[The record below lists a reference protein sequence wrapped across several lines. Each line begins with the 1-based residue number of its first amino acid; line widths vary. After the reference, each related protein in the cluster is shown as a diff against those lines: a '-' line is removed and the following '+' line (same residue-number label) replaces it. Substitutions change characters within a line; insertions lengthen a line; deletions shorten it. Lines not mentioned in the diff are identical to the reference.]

1 MIADTRWRQRTH
13 WDKPK
18 RMRVTLSIEK
28 KIKILE
34 KLDRGIFNIAIA
46 SEYNIGKSMI
56 LRELPD
62 LAGQKRG

>member
-1 MIADTRWRQRTH
+1 
-13 WDKPK
+13 
-18 RMRVTLSIEK
+18 MRVTLSIEQ